1 MNADPLPV
9 AGDRV
14 VLRRVV
20 RADLAAFQAYRHD
33 AEVGRYQGWT
43 PMTDAQALTF
53 IDEMATA
60 PLFPAGAWVQIG
72 IAARASGALIGDL
85 GARVAADGASAEIG
99 FTLARPVQGRGLG
112 GEAVG
117 LALALLFGRT
127 GIARV
132 EAITDARNASSI
144 RLLERAGFRRAAT
157 ADAVFR
163 GERCVEHHYRLDR
176 PSVGGAA
183 CARAHRR

>member
-1 MNADPLPV
+1 MNADALPLV
-9 AGDRV
+9 GERV
-14 VLRRVV
+14 VLRRLARV
-20 RADLAAFQAYRHD
+20 DLAAFQAYRHD
-33 AEVGRYQGWT
+33 PEVGRYQGWT
-43 PMTDAQALTF
+43 PMAEAQALAF
-53 IDEMATA
+53 IDEMAAA

-72 IAARASGALIGDL
+72 IAGRGAGALIGDI
-85 GARVAADGASAEIG
+85 GACVAADGARAEIG
-99 FTLARPVQGRGLG
+99 FTLARAAQGRGLG
-112 GEAVG
+112 SEAVG